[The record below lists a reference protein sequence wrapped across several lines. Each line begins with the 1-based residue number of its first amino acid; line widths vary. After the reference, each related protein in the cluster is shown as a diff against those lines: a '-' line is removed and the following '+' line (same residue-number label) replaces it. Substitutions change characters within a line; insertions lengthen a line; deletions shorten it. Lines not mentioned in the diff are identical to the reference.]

1 MAIPSRLDRAVEG
14 ARTQFEKGFSAWA
27 CRHGLSDWEGWFS
40 TYDETVY
47 EAVLRD
53 VGGGDRVLDL
63 GAGDLRL
70 ALRMA
75 ERAER
80 VYAVEV
86 NPVVVAHA
94 LDGIGLDLPRN
105 LHVICANALD
115 VAVPP
120 DVTMAVLLMR
130 HCRHFRAYVDRLVE
144 AGCSRLVTNARW
156 GMGVERIDLT
166 RTPVAFDEVRE
177 GWYACRCGAT
187 GYSGTGE
194 RPLGQVTEVASC
206 LRCGENELV
215 GDQR

>member
-1 MAIPSRLDRAVEG
+1 MAG
-14 ARTQFEKGFSAWA
+14 AQIQFEEGFEAWA
-27 CRHGLSDWEGWFS
+27 HRHGLEDWEGWFS
-40 TYDETVY
+40 AYDACVY
-47 EAVLRD
+47 EAVLKE
-53 VGGGDRVLDL
+53 VGDGDSGLDL

-80 VYAVEV
+80 VYAVDV
-86 NPVVVAHA
+86 NPVVLGRA
-94 LDGIGLDLPRN
+94 LDVIGLDLPRN
-105 LHVICANALD
+105 LHVICANGLD
-115 VAVPP
+115 VVVPP

-130 HCRHFRAYVDRLVE
+130 HCRHFRAYVDRLVD

-187 GYSGTGE
+187 GYSGTGA
-194 RPLGQVTEVASC
+194 RPLGRVTEVASC
-206 LRCGENELV
+206 PKCGENERV
-215 GDQR
+215 GDQG